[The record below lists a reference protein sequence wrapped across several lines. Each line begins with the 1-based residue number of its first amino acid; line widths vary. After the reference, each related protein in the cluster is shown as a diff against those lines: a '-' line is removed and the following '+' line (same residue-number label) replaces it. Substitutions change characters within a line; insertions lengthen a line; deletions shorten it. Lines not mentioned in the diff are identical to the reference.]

1 MQAPPPRW
9 AEKFLRWYCAD
20 DLYEEVAGDL
30 EESFHHRYRQKGK
43 AAANRHYGWLVL
55 SFFNLSTIRG
65 RHPKELAL
73 SIHTAMIRNYFLI
86 AWRQMARE
94 KAYAAI
100 NLLGLA
106 LGISTCILV
115 ALFVHYEYRFDA
127 FHENKE
133 DIYRLC
139 EVQSWGGIIPQQVAL
154 SMYPMGP
161 SLTQDYAEIEAF
173 SRVNLWSQFRM
184 EVGEDIHYVDEALWV
199 DSSFLDLFTFE
210 LIHGHGPT
218 ALDQPGSVVVT
229 ESLARR
235 LFGRIDVM
243 GELIGID
250 PDPETHIDLQV
261 TGVSPDAPA
270 NSHLQFDILLSLNTL
285 PKEVDER
292 RMQNW
297 GGNWLTTYLKI
308 RPGTD
313 LVALEEN
320 FPAFLE
326 KYMGEDDEAEEGG
339 PIHGYELFLQP
350 LSEVH
355 LGSTDITHDYLNYRK
370 FDGSYLNIFV
380 MLGIF
385 ILGIATI
392 NFTNLTTA
400 RSMKRSLEVGVRKTI
415 GATRRT
421 LGTQFVVESVV
432 YALVALGIAILLVS
446 IALPYF
452 RELSGRPLG
461 LSTLLAPEWLAGL
474 LGSTLFIGWLAGL
487 YPAQIMSRFDAVR
500 SLKKSIWV
508 RSQRISVQDL
518 LVVGQFAVAGIMI
531 GGTLLTLRQLNY
543 MMEFDPGFERE
554 QVMLIPYND
563 RNLDQNFTQFREQV
577 KAIPGVLDLT
587 ASGQRLGSNIHQTGV
602 QYRGEDTAA
611 VGFAAS
617 HLMIDHEFICFY
629 GIELLAGRTLDASR
643 ASDSSRSFI
652 INESMLSYIGWD
664 LEEAIG
670 QDMALSFNSE
680 NWGKVVGVVKDFHYN
695 SLHHGINPLIM
706 SVQDWWHQEISIK
719 VDSRSLAKLLPEV
732 EQAWRDT
739 GTERPFT
746 YEFLD
751 EHFAT
756 LYEDDQRLSEVV
768 SIVATLAI
776 LVALMGL
783 FGLIAFAV
791 ERRTKEIGV
800 RRVLGARTQD
810 VFWLFNRRVSILVGI
825 ALMIAIPV
833 TWYFIQEWLTS
844 FAFRINLGAST
855 FVLVAVL
862 LPILAMGTTTL
873 VCFRALQKNPA
884 QSLRYE

>member
-1 MQAPPPRW
+1 MQANPPRW
-9 AEKFLRWYCAD
+9 AERFLRWYCAT

-30 EESFHHRYRQKGK
+30 EESFYQTYHEKGK
-43 AAANRHYGWLVL
+43 AAANRHYGFLVL

-65 RHPKELAL
+65 RQPKELAL
-73 SIHTAMIRNYFLI
+73 SVQTAMLRNYFLI
-86 AWRQMARE
+86 AWRQMIRE

-106 LGISTCILV
+106 LGIATCILV
-115 ALFVHYEYRFDA
+115 ALFVSYEYRFDD
-127 FHENKE
+127 FHANKK
-133 DIYRLC
+133 DLYRLC
-139 EVQSWGGIIPQQVAL
+139 EEQSWGGIIPQQVAL

-173 SRVNLWSQFRM
+173 TRVNQWTQFKM
-184 EVGEDIHYVDEALWV
+184 EVGTDIHYADKVLWV

-210 LIHGHGPT
+210 LIHGNGPT
-218 ALDQPGSVVVT
+218 ALDQPGSVILT

-235 LFGRIDVM
+235 IFGRIDVM
-243 GELIGID
+243 GELIEIN
-250 PDPETHIDLQV
+250 PDPQTRIDLQV
-261 TGVSPDAPA
+261 MGVCPDAPA
-270 NSHLQFDILLSLNTL
+270 NSHLQFDMLLSLNSW

-292 RMQNW
+292 RMTNW

-313 LVALEEN
+313 LAALEKN
-320 FPAFLE
+320 FPSFLE
-326 KYMGEDDEAEEGG
+326 KYMGEDEEAEEGG
-339 PIHGYELFLQP
+339 PIHGYKLFLQP
-350 LSEVH
+350 LTEVH

-385 ILGIATI
+385 ILGIATV

-421 LGTQFVVESVV
+421 LGTQFVVESIL
-432 YALVALGIAILLVS
+432 YALIALGIAMVLVL

-452 RELSGRPLG
+452 RELSGRPLS
-461 LSTLLAPEWLAGL
+461 LLTLLRPDWLLGM

-487 YPAQIMSRFDAVR
+487 YPAQIMSRFDVVR

-508 RSQRISVQDL
+508 RSQRVSVQDL

-563 RNLDQNFTQFREQV
+563 RNLDQNFTQFREEV
-577 KAIPGVLDLT
+577 KVIPGVLDLT

-602 QYRGEDTAA
+602 MYRGEDTAA

-617 HLMIDHEFICFY
+617 HLMIDHEFVQFY
-629 GIELLAGRTLDASR
+629 DIELLAGRNLDASR
-643 ASDSSRSFI
+643 ASDSTRAFI
-652 INESMLSYIGWD
+652 INESMLAYLGWE

-680 NWGKVVGVVKDFHYN
+680 NWGKVVGVVRDFHYN

-706 SVQDWWHQEISIK
+706 SVQDWWHQEISVR
-719 VDSRSLAKLLPEV
+719 VDSRSLATLLPEI
-732 EQAWRDT
+732 EQAWLDT

-751 EHFAT
+751 EHFAA
-756 LYEDDQRLSEVV
+756 LYEDDRRLSEVV

-776 LVALMGL
+776 LVA
-783 FGLIAFAV
+783 
-791 ERRTKEIGV
+791 
-800 RRVLGARTQD
+800 
-810 VFWLFNRRVSILVGI
+810 
-825 ALMIAIPV
+825 
-833 TWYFIQEWLTS
+833 
-844 FAFRINLGAST
+844 
-855 FVLVAVL
+855 
-862 LPILAMGTTTL
+862 
-873 VCFRALQKNPA
+873 
-884 QSLRYE
+884 